1 MKTDRFPNVN
11 HSRTVFMED
20 TEVSLRECTADD
32 IAEAHRVQREAFLR
46 DGPPSLALRRNRMDR
61 LSALTYEH
69 RDALAEAIRLDFGN
83 RPIEFST
90 LWDVVAALSDF
101 AHIRRNL
108 GK

>member
-1 MKTDRFPNVN
+1 MKTDPFPKVN
-11 HSRTVFMED
+11 DRRAVIRED
-20 TEVSLRECTADD
+20 TEISLRECTADD
-32 IAEAHRVQREAFLR
+32 IAEAHRIQREAFLR
-46 DGPPSLALRRNRMDR
+46 DGPPSLAVRRNRMDR

-101 AHIRRNL
+101 EPFRV
-108 GK
+108 